1 MGEIATPENQYS
13 DSKTLATRVAAIRE
27 VLRSEY
33 LKRHKDPWIFAFSGG
48 KDSTLLLHLAY
59 EAILSTPRER
69 RSREIYVVA
78 NDTLVE
84 SPLVVNHLDKCLDD
98 IREGARKDELPIVI
112 QKTTP
117 NIDETFW
124 VNVIGRGYI
133 PPTRNFRWCTD
144 RMKIKP
150 TKAVLQRIMM
160 RHQRAVL
167 LIGTRRAESANR
179 QRNMDKR
186 GVKADK
192 MKAHGDIVGCR
203 VFAPLAD
210 LSDNDVW
217 TILMQLPA
225 PWQASHKNLI
235 ALYKNAGRGECPLV
249 LTKDDAPSCGTSS
262 PRFGCW
268 TCTVVAK
275 DRSLQGLINSGHG
288 EEDRLEMLADFR
300 EWLVELREDENS
312 RMEIR
317 RNGTSKFRENGTPVF
332 GPFKMEVRE
341 KILREL
347 EALSKKLDKTLISA
361 SELEVINEIWR
372 IDNIQESGRKALIN
386 NLSLAEA

>member
-1 MGEIATPENQYS
+1 MADIAAF
-13 DSKTLATRVAAIRE
+13 DIDGKTLVARVEAIRE
-27 VLRSEY
+27 VLRTEY

-59 EAILSTPRER
+59 EAILSVPREQR
-69 RSREIYVVA
+69 LRELYIVA

-84 SPLVVNHLDKCLDD
+84 SPLVVDHLDRSLED
-98 IREGARKDELPIVI
+98 IRTGAMNDELPIII

-150 TKAVLQRIMM
+150 TKVVLQRIML
-160 RHQRAVL
+160 RHNRAVL
-167 LIGTRRAESANR
+167 LIGTRRAESVNR

-192 MKAHGDIVGCR
+192 MNAHGDLPGCR

-210 LSDNDVW
+210 LADNDVW

-225 PWQASHKNLI
+225 PWKASHKNLI
-235 ALYKNAGRGECPLV
+235 ALYKNAGSGECPLV

-268 TCTVVAK
+268 TCTVINK
-275 DRSLQGLINSGHG
+275 DRSLQGLINSGQS
-288 EEDRLEMLADFR
+288 EDNELESLADFR
-300 EWLVELREDENS
+300 DWLIELREDNKN
-312 RMEIR
+312 RMPIR
-317 RNGTSKFRENGTPVF
+317 RNGTSKIREDASRVY
-332 GPFKMEVRE
+332 GPFKIEVRE
-341 KILREL
+341 KILKKL
-347 EALSKKLDKTLISA
+347 QALSKKIGKPLIST
-361 SELEVINEIWR
+361 SEIGVIKEIWR
-372 IDNIQESGRKALIN
+372 IDSIQESGRKALIDS
-386 NLSLAEA
+386 LSLAEA

>member
-1 MGEIATPENQYS
+1 
-13 DSKTLATRVAAIRE
+13 
-27 VLRSEY
+27 
-33 LKRHKDPWIFAFSGG
+33 
-48 KDSTLLLHLAY
+48 
-59 EAILSTPRER
+59 
-69 RSREIYVVA
+69 
-78 NDTLVE
+78 
-84 SPLVVNHLDKCLDD
+84 
-98 IREGARKDELPIVI
+98 
-112 QKTTP
+112 
-117 NIDETFW
+117 
-124 VNVIGRGYI
+124 
-133 PPTRNFRWCTD
+133 
-144 RMKIKP
+144 
-150 TKAVLQRIMM
+150 MM

-300 EWLVELREDENS
+300 EWLVDLREDENS

-347 EALSKKLDKTLISA
+347 MALSTKLDKTLISA